1 MKESY
6 IKEEFVNEYGIKTIV
21 MGIRDVDPVEA
32 ARRIVA
38 LRESATETFADG
50 SFVIETEEFGLC
62 CGCRDHAAV
71 VECYNADAELEEEL
85 SNCCGTG
92 IHTF

>member
-6 IKEEFVNEYGIKTIV
+6 IEREYVNDYGMKVLV
-21 MGIRDVDPVEA
+21 MGIREVPAEEA
-32 ARRIVA
+32 ARRIA
-38 LRESATETFADG
+38 ELRAQATETFEDG

-71 VECYNADAELEEEL
+71 VECYNADGELEEEL

-92 IHTF
+92 VHTF